1 MLTMSNND
9 LTAGMYAYG
18 QSKARELR
26 SNAPDM
32 TDTEITAAE
41 SYIPEWRAG
50 IQKAGAPVRR
60 SGLDQN
66 YRTLQAHD
74 SSANPNW
81 TPEATPALFGIM
93 HTTDPAKA
101 KAWVAPLGTSGMYS
115 LGECY
120 KDSSGKVWRQIY
132 DGGNVYDAAAMPDRW
147 EIVEV

>member
-1 MLTMSNND
+1 MLTMNNND

-26 SNAPDM
+26 SNAPNM
-32 TDTEITAAE
+32 TDAEITAAE
-41 SYIPEWRAG
+41 SYIPEW
-50 IQKAGAPVRR
+50 
-60 SGLDQN
+60 N
-66 YRTLQAHD
+66 YRTLQTHD

-101 KAWVAPLGTSGMYS
+101 KAWVAPLGTSGIYS

-120 KDSSGKVWRQIY
+120 KDGSGKVWRQIY
-132 DGGNVYDAAAMPDRW
+132 NGDNVYDAVAMPDRW
-147 EIVEV
+147 EITEV